1 MSMER
6 RWKDTGK
13 GNGSTWRKT
22 CPIAAFL
29 FPSVDLKENVR
40 TYIIC
45 VIPLPMRTVA
55 TAIKPMY
62 RFFFG
67 VWFAT
72 VSWVKNLHLGFC
84 WSQRN
89 VDTAVKSQHVCSL
102 VSFEACCK
110 VLIEKLHPQCM
121 YVELH
126 LRLESST
133 FGPTFY
139 LLPYI
144 LAWPCQVCRYFYS
157 VICTL
162 LILKK
167 IMLVNSIN
175 ACILR
180 VSVSWNHTET

>member
-1 MSMER
+1 MSMEH
-6 RWKDTGK
+6 WWEDTDR
-13 GNGSTWRKT
+13 GNRSTRIKT
-22 CPIAAFL
+22 CPNAL
-29 FPSVDLKENVR
+29 FPSADVKENAR
-40 TYIIC
+40 TSIIC
-45 VIPLPMRTVA
+45 VMPLPMCTVV

-62 RFFFG
+62 RFLFG

-72 VSWVKNLHLGFC
+72 VSWVKNLHFGFC

-89 VDTAVKSQHVCSL
+89 VDTAVKHRHVCCL

-110 VLIEKLHPQCM
+110 VLIEKSLPWCM

-126 LRLESST
+126 FRLESST

-144 LAWPCQVCRYFYS
+144 LAWPCQVYRYFDS
-157 VICTL
+157 VICTV

-167 IMLVNSIN
+167 TVLVKQY
-175 ACILR
+175 
-180 VSVSWNHTET
+180 